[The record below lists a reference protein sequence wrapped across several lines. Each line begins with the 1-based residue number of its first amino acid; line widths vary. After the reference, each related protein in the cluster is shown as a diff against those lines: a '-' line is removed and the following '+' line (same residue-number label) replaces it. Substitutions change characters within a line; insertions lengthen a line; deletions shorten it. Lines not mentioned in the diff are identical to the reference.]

1 MKGKVSLHER
11 HVRVLEPC
19 FFVKSISIADVSNA
33 ESLEDAKRS
42 EDSFF
47 HSKKSFWRTMK
58 IQEGADL
65 VHPKEEKSFN
75 NIEQQQ

>member
-47 HSKKSFWRTMK
+47 HSKKVFLANDEDPRRCRSCSSKGRK
-58 IQEGADL
+58 IIQ
-65 VHPKEEKSFN
+65 
-75 NIEQQQ
+75 